1 MGTELLATVVDSV
14 DPTWI
19 GAMLY
24 TYPVQFIV
32 WLIVLFAVGFFFGFM
47 WEKRNTDAAKGEVR
61 LAQREVEVYK
71 AKAEYELQLCRGI
84 QEHNKSLLAQNK
96 ELHAALSEAN
106 KQLAKSVEQNEKLIQ
121 EIELTR

>member
-32 WLIVLFAVGFFFGFM
+32 WTAIIAAVAFALGFA
-47 WEKRNTDAAKGEVR
+47 WEKRKVGIANAEADLMRTQHDID
-61 LAQREVEVYK
+61 VETMRSV
-71 AKAEYELQLCRGI
+71 
-84 QEHNKSLLAQNK
+84 QEANK
-96 ELHAALSEAN
+96 ELHAFNKKLIDELGEAN